1 MACKL
6 TKVAHPPF
14 TFSGPAG
21 QDVTLTV
28 TGTAA
33 VITSVNY
40 DGQPLPQQGQPA
52 PPPWTFTIK
61 PGRKVLV
68 VIVVNQPGDL
78 TRINEK
84 CNGTANLL
92 QELVFDD
99 AFPRVFFIQ
108 GT

>member
-6 TKVAHPPF
+6 TKLAHPPF
-14 TFSGPAG
+14 TFSGAAG
-21 QDVTLTV
+21 QVVKLTV
-28 TGTAA
+28 SGTAA
-33 VITSVNY
+33 VITSVVY
-40 DGQPLPQQGQPA
+40 DGQA
-52 PPPWTFTIK
+52 MTSPWSFTIK

-68 VIVVNQPGDL
+68 VIVVNQAGDL
-78 TRINEK
+78 TCINEQ

-92 QELVFDD
+92 QEFLFDD